1 MDKRDYYDV
10 LGASR
15 NASGDELK
23 KAYRRK
29 ARELHPDQ
37 NKDNPGA
44 AEEFKA
50 VNEAYDVLK
59 DPSKKQV
66 YDQFGHD
73 GLSSAGAS
81 SGFSTSGDFG
91 SVFTDVFGDIFGDFM
106 GGGRSRANTR
116 AARGADLRYDLR
128 INLAEAFTGTSKTVT
143 VQSSA
148 ACKSCD
154 GKGTEG
160 GAAPQQCPTCSG
172 SGKVRAQQG
181 FFTIERTCPTCQG
194 VGMVI
199 RNPCTNCAGAGRV
212 KEDRMIKIE
221 VPPGV
226 DTGTRIRLAG
236 RGDAG
241 MRGGGPGD
249 LYVFVDIAEHE
260 VFSRSDSDLYC
271 RMPIAMTTAALGGE
285 IEVPTISG
293 ERTKVKILS
302 GSQSGRRMRLAGK
315 GMPGLKNPS
324 VRGDMFIELFVE
336 TPVNLSSKQKDLLRE
351 FEKGGNNNS
360 PESDSVFSKVKRF
373 WDDVSS

>member
-148 ACKSCD
+148 ACKACD

-212 KEDRMIKIE
+212 KEDRTIKIE

-260 VFSRSDSDLYC
+260 VFNRSDSDLYC

-336 TPVNLSSKQKDLLRE
+336 TPVNLSAKQKDLLRE
-351 FEKGGNNNS
+351 FEKGGKNNS

>member
-10 LGASR
+10 LGVSR

-37 NKDNPGA
+37 NKDKPGA

-81 SGFSTSGDFG
+81 SGFSASGDFG
-91 SVFTDVFGDIFGDFM
+91 SVFSDVFGDIFGDFM
-106 GGGRSRANTR
+106 GGGRSRASTR

-160 GAAPQQCPTCSG
+160 GVVPQQCPTCSG

-194 VGMVI
+194 VGRVI

-212 KEDRMIKIE
+212 KEDRTIKIE

-249 LYVFVDIAEHE
+249 LYVFVDIPEHE
-260 VFSRSDSDLYC
+260 VFSRNDSDLYC

-293 ERTKVKILS
+293 ERTKVKILP

-315 GMPGLKNPS
+315 GMPGLKNPNL
-324 VRGDMFIELFVE
+324 RGDMFIELFVE

-351 FEKGGNNNS
+351 FEKGGKNNS
-360 PESDSVFSKVKRF
+360 PESASVFSKVKRF